1 MTTLGFD
8 PLAEAHR
15 HWIDHGWGDAADGM
29 MAVTA
34 VMRAQQV
41 LLQRID
47 AVLRPLDLTFAR
59 YEVLMLLSFTKE
71 GQLPMSKLGARLQV
85 HPASVTSA
93 VDRLER
99 DGYVSRERGE
109 RDRRLVLARIT
120 PAGRRRA
127 LAATAVL
134 NREVFLEVGA
144 SRSAA
149 TRLTTELDRMR
160 VHLGDTPGD

>member
-99 DGYVSRERGE
+99 QRFVVRLANPRDGRGT
-109 RDRRLVLARIT
+109 LARIT
-120 PAGRRRA
+120 ASGRRVASRA
-127 LAATAVL
+127 TESLNSEVFADLGLAHDDIDEL
-134 NREVFLEVGA
+134 NRILG
-144 SRSAA
+144 
-149 TRLTTELDRMR
+149 RMR
-160 VHLGDTPGD
+160 SVQS